1 MLGIIIDDDAQH
13 DHMPDYS
20 FSIEGENV
28 VVRRKDA
35 ITEPEMRPGLP
46 GSIPIRAET
55 LEAARSHAPGWDIY
69 HLEREWRDWV
79 AAKGISVKDPDRHF
93 LSFCRRRGSIR

>member
-20 FSIEGENV
+20 FTLEGDNV

-35 ITEPEMRPGLP
+35 VVEPAKRPRLSDP
-46 GSIPIRAET
+46 MPIRPET
-55 LEAARSHAPGWDIY
+55 LDAARGKAPGWDIY
-69 HLEREWRDWV
+69 RLESEWRAWV
-79 AAKGISVKDPDRHF
+79 AAKGISVQDPDRHF
-93 LSFCRRRGSIR
+93 LSFCHRRGPIR